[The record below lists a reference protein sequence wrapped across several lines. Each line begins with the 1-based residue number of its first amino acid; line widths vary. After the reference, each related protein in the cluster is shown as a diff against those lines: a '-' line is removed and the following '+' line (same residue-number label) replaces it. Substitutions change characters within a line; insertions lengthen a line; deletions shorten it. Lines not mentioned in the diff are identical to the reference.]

1 MWQPI
6 DSLPRST
13 KMSEMRYGN
22 LLLTNAVW
30 ENSYGSYQPETGV
43 RFMDQIH
50 DGRPRFELVQHGRMD
65 FVAAND
71 LIIRG
76 IRKGWDTSRIT
87 DFLRLIKERKRP
99 RATVR

>member
-13 KMSEMRYGN
+13 KISEMRYGN

-43 RFMDQIH
+43 RFLDQIH
-50 DGRPRFELVQHGRMD
+50 DGRPRFELVQHGWVD

-76 IRKGWDTSRIT
+76 IRKGWNASRIT
-87 DFLRLIKERKRP
+87 DFLCRLKERNRRP
-99 RATVR
+99 ATVR